1 MYKKLYIYPILFAL
15 ALVLGSVGFRSLSAK
30 DSAND
35 ERERAM
41 KAGEVLSQVMQIPED
56 GIPNDLMARADA
68 VAVIPHMV
76 KGAFGIGG
84 EYGKGLVSER
94 RADGTWSAPSYIKIG
109 GGNFGFQLGVEA
121 TDLVLVFTDHN
132 GFKGLLDGK
141 VKLGADAQVAAGPV
155 GRHAQVATDIMLKS
169 PVFAY
174 SRSKGLFAGIS
185 LDGAVVEIDD
195 SANRGAYGRAVSA
208 QDILLTHSVHKNDV
222 VMPFLRVLDQYAP
235 AHKRATD

>member
-1 MYKKLYIYPILFAL
+1 MYRKLYIYPVLFAL
-15 ALVLGSVGFRSLSAK
+15 VLVLGSAGFRSLSAK

-41 KAGEVLSQVMQIPED
+41 KAGDVLSEVMQIPED
-56 GIPNDLMARADA
+56 GIPNELMERAEA
-68 VAVIPHMV
+68 VAVIPHVV

-94 RADGTWSAPSYIKIG
+94 MANGRWSAPSYIKIG

-121 TDLVLVFTDHN
+121 TDLILVFTDHN

-155 GRHAQVATDIMLKS
+155 GRHAQVATDVLLKS
-169 PVFAY
+169 AVFTY
-174 SRSKGLFAGIS
+174 SRSKGLFAGVS
-185 LDGAVVEIDD
+185 LDGAVVSIDE
-195 SANRGAYGRAVSA
+195 SANRAAYGREVSA
-208 QDILLTHSVHKNDV
+208 QDILLNGAVRKNDI
-222 VMPFLRVLDQYAP
+222 VMPYVSALEKYSPERKRVSD
-235 AHKRATD
+235 